1 MVNLEWI
8 AYSINRLKEFFKM
21 VIRLLDL
28 KDEMMRNGEFLI
40 DFTENNFRVNYLD
53 PDLTIKRVILVEDE
67 QICRLDLICFEA
79 YGNLDYIDALLKF
92 NQITNP
98 FSIDEF
104 DLILVPSEASLNKYY
119 KKEKKLSKIIKDT
132 KSLFLDPSK
141 ASEKDKT
148 RLEQLEKIA
157 KKRKNGSV
165 TPKPTNLL
173 REGEVPFSTDG
184 RRLIFA
190 PTVSTPRFPSSN
202 DSNS

>member
-1 MVNLEWI
+1 
-8 AYSINRLKEFFKM
+8 M

-53 PDLTIKRVILVEDE
+53 PNLTIKRVLLVEDKH
-67 QICRLDLICFEA
+67 ICRLDLICWEA
-79 YGNLDYIDALLKF
+79 YGNIDYLDALLKF
-92 NQITNP
+92 NQISNP
-98 FSIDEF
+98 FSIDEY
-104 DLILVPSEASLNKYY
+104 DLILIPTDSSLNRFY
-119 KKEKKLSKIIKDT
+119 KKDKKTSKVIKDT

-157 KKRKNGSV
+157 KKRRNGSV

-202 DSNS
+202 DPNS